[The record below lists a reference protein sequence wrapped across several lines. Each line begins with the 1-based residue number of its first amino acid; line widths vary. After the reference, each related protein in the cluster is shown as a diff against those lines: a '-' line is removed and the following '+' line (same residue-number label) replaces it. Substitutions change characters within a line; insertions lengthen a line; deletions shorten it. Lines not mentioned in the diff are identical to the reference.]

1 MNVGGFIWIPGI
13 SFPEA
18 RVECVKLNWIMGDK

>member
-1 MNVGGFIWIPGI
+1 MLVAFIWIPGI